1 MNQSSPDDLIK
12 SSRKPKLLIVD
23 DQVLIIRV
31 LHELFKESCEVYMA
45 HNGQEAIEKS
55 ASIEPD
61 LILLDVVMPKMDGYQ
76 VCEALKANEL
86 TAKIPVIFITG
97 SLEEA
102 DELKGF
108 ELGAVD
114 FIRKPINTVIT
125 QARVNTHLQLK
136 KQTDLL
142 RSIALI
148 DGLTGIAN
156 RRRFEAAIHTEWL
169 QSVRDKSTISLLMI
183 DIDEFKKYNDHYGH
197 LAGDD
202 CLKKVAQAIN
212 QATGRPYDL
221 TARYGGEE
229 FVVILPKTNHEGA
242 QVVAK
247 QIIKAVEDLY
257 IPHEKSSHQR
267 VTISVG
273 VATMVP
279 SPSTNFETLITTAD
293 QALYKAKS
301 AGRNTLSSIEI

>member
-1 MNQSSPDDLIK
+1 MPVNPDEPITTN
-12 SSRKPKLLIVD
+12 RKPKLLIVD

-31 LHELFKESCEVYMA
+31 LHELFKDSCDIYMA
-45 HNGQEAIEKS
+45 HNGLDAIEKCT
-55 ASIEPD
+55 SIEPD
-61 LILLDVVMPKMDGYQ
+61 LILLDVVMPKMDGYE
-76 VCEALKANEL
+76 VCKILKANEQ
-86 TAKIPVIFITG
+86 TAKIPIIFITG
-97 SLEEA
+97 SFEEA

-114 FIRKPINTVIT
+114 FIRKPINAVIT
-125 QARVNTHLQLK
+125 RARVNNHLALK

-169 QSVRDKSTISLLMI
+169 QSVRDKSAISLLMI

-212 QATGRPYDL
+212 EATGRPYDL

-242 QVVAK
+242 QLVAK
-247 QIIKAVEDLY
+247 QIMKAVRDLN
-257 IPHEKSSHQR
+257 IPHEKSAHPI
-267 VTISVG
+267 VTISIG
-273 VATMVP
+273 VTTMTP
-279 SPSTNFETLITTAD
+279 EQTSNFETLITTAD

-301 AGRNTLSSIEI
+301 TGRNTLSSIE